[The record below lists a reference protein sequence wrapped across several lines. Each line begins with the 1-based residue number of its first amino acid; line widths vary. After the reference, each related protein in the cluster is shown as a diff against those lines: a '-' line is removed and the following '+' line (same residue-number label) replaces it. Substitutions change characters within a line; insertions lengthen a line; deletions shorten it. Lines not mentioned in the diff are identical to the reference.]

1 MTAAWHYALDG
12 KDHAARRRSLA
23 TAQSAYR
30 ARFAAALPAPLR
42 VTRCHPAVIVV
53 YPLPEVVAAQTQ
65 PATQRATNRATSE
78 ARESF
83 TGLPFG
89 EVGL

>member
-1 MTAAWHYALDG
+1 MANTKIWYFSLDG

-65 PATQRATNRATSE
+65 RVTNRAISE
-78 ARESF
+78 ASESF
-83 TGLPFG
+83 AGLPFR
-89 EVGL
+89 EVLR